1 MSRIAAEFIR
11 GTMARH
17 TGAIFHIC
25 NGNVQRFN
33 KMSLLTGKSV
43 SCFLRVS
50 CIAHQHTLKTKSKE
64 GAQKSLSQTCG
75 PLAVLQERIGNGE
88 LMHDD
93 YQYRIT
99 EGLQRLYENIQGYTP
114 PVHGLFSGWFKKVTK
129 APKGLYIYG
138 AVGGGKTMLM
148 DLFYNCCEVHC
159 LTLVLMPCDIFC
171 ICLKL
176 HGMEALE
183 FHKMY

>member
-1 MSRIAAEFIR
+1 MH

-17 TGAIFHIC
+17 TGAILHIC
-25 NGNVQRFN
+25 NGNVQSFN

-50 CIAHQHTLKTKSKE
+50 CDAHQHTLKTKSEE

-99 EGLQRLYENIQGYTP
+99 ESLQRLYENIQGYTP

-159 LTLVLMPCDIFC
+159 LTLALMTRDIFC

>member
-25 NGNVQRFN
+25 NGNGQRFN
-33 KMSLLTGKSV
+33 KMPLLTGKSV

-50 CIAHQHTLKTKSKE
+50 CIAHQHTLKTKSEE

-75 PLAVLQERIGNGE
+75 PLAILQERIGNGE

-114 PVHGLFSGWFKKVTK
+114 PVHGLFSGWFKKVAK

-176 HGMEALE
+176 QGTEALE
-183 FHKMY
+183 YHKID